1 MKRTLALGA
10 LSLLIGCGPGGPQ
23 SSPTPTAAPG
33 SAASLQEELAVVEG
47 PKLMEQHPDYAK
59 LKDLELQMEK
69 LETEKKEVANR
80 GRQQAFKQGQGTFL
94 RALEQAKAEMQAEQA
109 SISGEMDGLARALQG
124 QMSAEMT
131 EIKSKLDADLKG
143 TIAKYRPP
151 ETAKLNDRGIQAVG
165 EYGENLKLM
174 AARNLTAHRLEKEK
188 AIKAEIDA
196 ERNRLDQQIAA
207 YEDEV
212 SMKYQEEK
220 LNLQLKMQNNPNEET
235 EKVTRER
242 LNVIDDE
249 VSAAKAEKRKEI
261 EGQMAAYHEKKQAEF
276 EAEMKS
282 YEARLRDEIA
292 VKVGGRREQL
302 INQSST
308 SVAPPPEIQAKISQ
322 AQATMQA
329 AMESRRAELM
339 AKMKAKE
346 SEARARMMAKQEEI
360 KSRLARLEKDLQ
372 EQLSKR
378 TDFLDKKSK
387 ARLAEIDK
395 SMEKCRSDYKL
406 IYERM
411 RVDLEKMV
419 GSVAKKKNIGCVI
432 SVMPTSANSVG
443 EQNLKLQDLTDLS
456 MVEVKQMGSH

>member
-1 MKRTLALGA
+1 MKRTLILGA
-10 LSLLIGCGPGGPQ
+10 LGLLMGCGPAGPGGT
-23 SSPTPTAAPG
+23 PTPTAAPD
-33 SAASLQEELAVVEG
+33 SAAALQEELAVVEG
-47 PKLMEQHPDYAK
+47 PKLLEQHPDYSK

-69 LETEKKEVANR
+69 LENEKKEVSTR
-80 GRQQAFKQGQGTFL
+80 GRQEAFKKGQGTFL
-94 RALEQAKAEMQAEQA
+94 KALEQAKAEMQQEQA
-109 SISGEMDGLARALQG
+109 SIAGEMEGLARALQG
-124 QMSAEMT
+124 QMSAEMN

-143 TIAKYRPP
+143 TINKYRPP
-151 ETAKLNDRGIQAVG
+151 ETVKLNERGVQAVG

-212 SMKYQEEK
+212 SMRYQEEK
-220 LNLQLKMQNNPNEET
+220 LNLQLKMQNSPNEET
-235 EKVTRER
+235 EKATRER

-261 EGQMAAYHEKKQAEF
+261 EGQMVAFHDKKQAEF
-276 EAEMKS
+276 ESEMKS

-302 INQSST
+302 MTQSGT
-308 SVAPPPEIQAKISQ
+308 SVAPPPEIQAKIAQ
-322 AQATMQA
+322 AQATMQS
-329 AMESRRAELM
+329 AMESRKAELM
-339 AKMKAKE
+339 ARMKVKE

-360 KSRLARLEKDLQ
+360 KGRLSRLEKELQ

-387 ARLAEIDK
+387 ERLAEIDK
-395 SMEKCRSDYKL
+395 SMEKCRADYKL
-406 IYERM
+406 IYEKM
-411 RVDLEKMV
+411 RGDLDKMV
-419 GSVAKKKNIGCVI
+419 GAVAKKKNVSCVI
-432 SVMPTSANSVG
+432 SVIPSSSAQMG
-443 EQNLKLQDLTDLS
+443 EQNFKLQDLTDLS